1 MQFSLSTPSAP
12 CGPRE
17 TTTRLALPLL
27 TISCA
32 ALRTSSGWVSSRFT
46 SALSSFWL
54 GLTNSILPIASAAL
68 NASPELSTMQRIPCF
83 CAAEISWVNFS
94 SFTPGGRLPLM
105 TRIAP
110 DSISRTCSSSWRNS
124 SSLNAAPGMTK
135 RYCSP
140 LASTCT
146 CKFCRVQSLAST
158 VATGTFSS
166 ANSETRCSP
175 VAPPAGKIAVALPP
189 RWAMARA
196 TLMPPPPGSNTGA
209 VQRSFPS
216 G

>member
-1 MQFSLSTPSAP
+1 M
-12 CGPRE
+12 
-17 TTTRLALPLL
+17 
-27 TISCA
+27 
-32 ALRTSSGWVSSRFT
+32 
-46 SALSSFWL
+46 
-54 GLTNSILPIASAAL
+54 LPIASAAL
-68 NASPELSTMQRIPCF
+68 NASPELSMMQRIPWF

-105 TRIAP
+105 TRMAP

-124 SSLNAAPGMTK
+124 SSFNAAPGITK

-196 TLMPPPPGSNTGA
+196 TLMPPPRVRTPVRYSA
-209 VQRSFPS
+209 VFLRDKFA